1 VISPAKAPGASL
13 VSKAVPTRLST
24 TAPKAVP
31 AKEPVQAVATP
42 PVPPNAVDKTI
53 KAIDD
58 GIKVIEKL
66 GGFM

>member
-1 VISPAKAPGASL
+1 
-13 VSKAVPTRLST
+13 LST

-31 AKEPVQAVATP
+31 AKEPVQAAATP
-42 PVPPNAVDKTI
+42 PVPPNAADKTI

-66 GGFM
+66 GGFMGSLGNLLGDDYE

>member
-1 VISPAKAPGASL
+1 
-13 VSKAVPTRLST
+13 LST